1 MKLFSADMKI
11 ERKVGNSREYY
22 KILEEKP
29 HFLLFSLYHFGI
41 RFENIQEE
49 ILDFLMELDDL
60 LQETSKRITDEKVV
74 HKFEILSE
82 WTSIIS
88 NRIRAFKVC
97 ILLILFVNIGGTCSF
112 DIRRIFIF
120 IGRK

>member
-1 MKLFSADMKI
+1 MKI
-11 ERKVGNSREYY
+11 ERKVATSSEYY
-22 KILEEKP
+22 QIFEEKP
-29 HFLLFSLYHFGI
+29 HFLLYSLYYFGI

-60 LQETSKRITDEKVV
+60 LQETSKRINDEKVV
-74 HKFEILSE
+74 HKFEIVSE

-88 NRIRAFKVC
+88 NRIRSYRVNK
-97 ILLILFVNIGGTCSF
+97 ILYIVIYLLGRACTI

-120 IGRK
+120 IRRE